1 MPKNLVFRK
10 KIYIFAKFYISNNLN
25 KLKKKVKNEENS
37 FNVGTV

>member
-10 KIYIFAKFYISNNLN
+10 KIYIFAKFYRSNNRN